1 MKTTIPH
8 LAHHGSS
15 LAPSRGRAIL
25 AFMHGAILL
34 AGIVGIGAAL
44 LLLTLVSWPI
54 RVLRRHLLRRQ

>member
-1 MKTTIPH
+1 
-8 LAHHGSS
+8 
-15 LAPSRGRAIL
+15 
-25 AFMHGAILL
+25 MHGAILL